1 MTQTGRGSLTQHNL
15 QINFLEL
22 YRNDD
27 RIFSEISFDLSEGQH
42 LLISGANGTGKT
54 SLLRVICG
62 LTIPT
67 GGTIVWNQLAT
78 NNIDCR
84 YYEHLA
90 YLGHKNALIPE
101 LTARENLE
109 YTFEGNQSMNRTS
122 SVLEAFGLNKYLDQF
137 AEKLSNGQIRKIA
150 LSRILLSEKTLW
162 ILDEPVANLDTS
174 GTQFLLAEMQ
184 AHLDQ
189 GGMLITTSNL
199 NDQTLKPSSEINLD
213 KA

>member
-27 RIFSEISFDLSEGQH
+27 RIFSEISFHLSEGQH
-42 LLISGANGTGKT
+42 LMISGANGTGKT

-78 NNIDCR
+78 NNINCR

-122 SVLEAFGLNKYLDQF
+122 SVLEAFGLNKYLDQY
-137 AEKLSNGQIRKIA
+137 AEKLSNGQIRKVA

-174 GTQFLLAEMQ
+174 GTQFLLTEMQ

>member
-27 RIFSEISFDLSEGQH
+27 RIFSEISFHLSEGQH
-42 LLISGANGTGKT
+42 LMISGANGTGKT

-67 GGTIVWNQLAT
+67 GGTILWNQLAT
-78 NNIDCR
+78 NNINCR

-174 GTQFLLAEMQ
+174 GTQFLLTEMQ

>member
-67 GGTIVWNQLAT
+67 GGTILWNQLAT

-109 YTFEGNQSMNRTS
+109 YTFEGNRSMNRTS
-122 SVLEAFGLNKYLDQF
+122 SVLEAFGLNNYLDQY

>member
-101 LTARENLE
+101 LTVRENLE

-122 SVLEAFGLNKYLDQF
+122 SVLEAFDLNNYLDQY

>member
-1 MTQTGRGSLTQHNL
+1 MRGSLTQHNL

-27 RIFSEISFDLSEGQH
+27 RILSEISFDLSEGQH

-62 LTIPT
+62 LTAPT
-67 GGTIVWNQLAT
+67 GGTILWNQLAT

-122 SVLEAFGLNKYLDQF
+122 SVLEAFDLNNYLDQY

-162 ILDEPVANLDTS
+162 ILDEPAANLDTS
-174 GTQFLLAEMQ
+174 GTQFLLTEMQ
-184 AHLDQ
+184 AHLAQ

>member
-1 MTQTGRGSLTQHNL
+1 MTQHNL

-67 GGTIVWNQLAT
+67 GGTILWNQLAT

-122 SVLEAFGLNKYLDQF
+122 SVLEAFDLNNYLDQY

-174 GTQFLLAEMQ
+174 GTQFLLTEMQ

>member
-1 MTQTGRGSLTQHNL
+1 MTQHNL

-62 LTIPT
+62 LTAPT
-67 GGTIVWNQLAT
+67 GGTILWNQLAT

-109 YTFEGNQSMNRTS
+109 YTFEGNRSINRTS
-122 SVLEAFGLNKYLDQF
+122 SVLEAFGLNKYLDQY
-137 AEKLSNGQIRKIA
+137 AEKLSNGQIRKVA

-184 AHLDQ
+184 AHLGQ

-199 NDQTLKPSSEINLD
+199 NDQTLKPNSEINLD

>member
-1 MTQTGRGSLTQHNL
+1 MTQHNL

-67 GGTIVWNQLAT
+67 GGTILWNQLAT

-101 LTARENLE
+101 LTVRENLE

-122 SVLEAFGLNKYLDQF
+122 SVLEAFDLNNYLDQY

-174 GTQFLLAEMQ
+174 GTQFLLTEMQ

>member
-1 MTQTGRGSLTQHNL
+1 MTQHNL

-67 GGTIVWNQLAT
+67 GGTILWNQLAT

-109 YTFEGNQSMNRTS
+109 YTFEGNRSMNRTS
-122 SVLEAFGLNKYLDQF
+122 SILEAFGLNKYLDQY
-137 AEKLSNGQIRKIA
+137 AEKLSNGQIRKVA

-174 GTQFLLAEMQ
+174 GTQFLLTEMQ
-184 AHLDQ
+184 AHLGQ

-199 NDQTLKPSSEINLD
+199 NDQTLKPNSEINLD

>member
-27 RIFSEISFDLSEGQH
+27 RIFSEISFHLSEGQH
-42 LLISGANGTGKT
+42 LMISGANGTGKT

-67 GGTIVWNQLAT
+67 GGTILWNQLAT

>member
-62 LTIPT
+62 LTAPT
-67 GGTIVWNQLAT
+67 GGTILWNQLAT

-109 YTFEGNQSMNRTS
+109 YTIEGNQSMNRTS
-122 SVLEAFGLNKYLDQF
+122 SVLEAFDLNNYLDQY
-137 AEKLSNGQIRKIA
+137 AEKLSNGQIRKVA

>member
-27 RIFSEISFDLSEGQH
+27 RIFSEISFHLSEGQH
-42 LLISGANGTGKT
+42 LMISGANGTGKT

-67 GGTIVWNQLAT
+67 GGTILWNQLAT
-78 NNIDCR
+78 NNINCR

-122 SVLEAFGLNKYLDQF
+122 SVLEAFGLNKYLDQY

-162 ILDEPVANLDTS
+162 ILDEPAANLDTS
-174 GTQFLLAEMQ
+174 GTQFLLTEMQ

>member
-67 GGTIVWNQLAT
+67 GGTILWNQLAT

-109 YTFEGNQSMNRTS
+109 YTFEGNRSINRTS
-122 SVLEAFGLNKYLDQF
+122 SVLEAFDLNNYLDQY

-213 KA
+213 KS

>member
-1 MTQTGRGSLTQHNL
+1 LTQHNL

-101 LTARENLE
+101 LTVRENLE

-174 GTQFLLAEMQ
+174 GTQFLLTEMQ

>member
-42 LLISGANGTGKT
+42 LLISGENGTGKT

-62 LTIPT
+62 LTAPT
-67 GGTIVWNQLAT
+67 GGTILWNQLAT

-122 SVLEAFGLNKYLDQF
+122 SVLEAFGLNKYLDQY

-174 GTQFLLAEMQ
+174 GTQFLLTEMQ

>member
-67 GGTIVWNQLAT
+67 GGTILWNQLAT

-122 SVLEAFGLNKYLDQF
+122 SVLEAFDLNNYLDQY

-199 NDQTLKPSSEINLD
+199 NDQTLKPNSEINLD

>member
-67 GGTIVWNQLAT
+67 GGTILWNQLAT
-78 NNIDCR
+78 NNIDCH

-122 SVLEAFGLNKYLDQF
+122 SVLEAFDLNNYLDQY

>member
-27 RIFSEISFDLSEGQH
+27 RIFSEISFNLSEGQH

-67 GGTIVWNQLAT
+67 GGTILWNQLAT

-84 YYEHLA
+84 YHEHLV

-109 YTFEGNQSMNRTS
+109 YTFEGNRSINRTS
-122 SVLEAFGLNKYLDQF
+122 SVLEAFGLNKYLDQY
-137 AEKLSNGQIRKIA
+137 AEKLSNGQIRKVA

-184 AHLDQ
+184 AHLGQ

-199 NDQTLKPSSEINLD
+199 NDQTLKPNSEINLD

>member
-67 GGTIVWNQLAT
+67 GGTILWNQLAT

-101 LTARENLE
+101 LTVRENLE

-162 ILDEPVANLDTS
+162 ILDEPAANLDTS
-174 GTQFLLAEMQ
+174 GTQFLLTEMQ

>member
-1 MTQTGRGSLTQHNL
+1 MTETGRGSLTQHNL

-67 GGTIVWNQLAT
+67 GGTILWNQLAT

-101 LTARENLE
+101 LTVRENLE

-122 SVLEAFGLNKYLDQF
+122 SVLEAFGLNKYLDQY

-174 GTQFLLAEMQ
+174 GTQFLLTEMQ

>member
-67 GGTIVWNQLAT
+67 GGTILWNQLAT
-78 NNIDCR
+78 NNIDCH

-109 YTFEGNQSMNRTS
+109 YTFEGNRSMNRTS
-122 SVLEAFGLNKYLDQF
+122 SVLEAFDLNNYLDQY

-162 ILDEPVANLDTS
+162 ILDEPAANLDTS
-174 GTQFLLAEMQ
+174 GTQFLLTEMQ

>member
-1 MTQTGRGSLTQHNL
+1 LTQHNL

-27 RIFSEISFDLSEGQH
+27 CIFSEISFDLSEGQH

-67 GGTIVWNQLAT
+67 GGTILWNQLAT
-78 NNIDCR
+78 NNINCR

-109 YTFEGNQSMNRTS
+109 YTFEGIRSINRTS
-122 SVLEAFGLNKYLDQF
+122 SVLEAFGLNKYLDQY

-174 GTQFLLAEMQ
+174 GTQFLLAEIQ

-199 NDQTLKPSSEINLD
+199 NDQTLKPNSEINLD

>member
-62 LTIPT
+62 LTTPT
-67 GGTIVWNQLAT
+67 GGTILWNQLAT

-122 SVLEAFGLNKYLDQF
+122 SVLEAFDLNNYLDQY

-174 GTQFLLAEMQ
+174 GTQFLLTEMQ

>member
-1 MTQTGRGSLTQHNL
+1 MTETGRGSLTQHNL

-67 GGTIVWNQLAT
+67 GGTILWNQLAT

-109 YTFEGNQSMNRTS
+109 YTFEGNRSINRTS
-122 SVLEAFGLNKYLDQF
+122 SVLEAFDLNNYLDQY

-174 GTQFLLAEMQ
+174 GTQFLLTEMQ

>member
-1 MTQTGRGSLTQHNL
+1 MTQHNL

-101 LTARENLE
+101 LTVRENLE

-137 AEKLSNGQIRKIA
+137 AEKLSNGQIRKTA
-150 LSRILLSEKTLW
+150 LSRVILSEKTLW

-174 GTQFLLAEMQ
+174 GTQFLLTEMQ

>member
-1 MTQTGRGSLTQHNL
+1 MTETGRGSLTQHNL

-27 RIFSEISFDLSEGQH
+27 RIFSEISFDLYEGQH

-67 GGTIVWNQLAT
+67 GGTILWNQLAT

>member
-1 MTQTGRGSLTQHNL
+1 MTQHNL

-101 LTARENLE
+101 LTVRENLE
-109 YTFEGNQSMNRTS
+109 YTFERNQSMNRTS

-137 AEKLSNGQIRKIA
+137 AEKLSNGQIRKTA
-150 LSRILLSEKTLW
+150 LSRVILSEKTLW

-199 NDQTLKPSSEINLD
+199 NDQTLKPSGEINLD

>member
-1 MTQTGRGSLTQHNL
+1 MTQTGRGSLTQYNL

-67 GGTIVWNQLAT
+67 GGTILWNQLAT

-109 YTFEGNQSMNRTS
+109 YTFEGNRSINRTS
-122 SVLEAFGLNKYLDQF
+122 SVLEAFDLNNYLDQY

>member
-1 MTQTGRGSLTQHNL
+1 LTQHNL

>member
-1 MTQTGRGSLTQHNL
+1 LTQHNL

-67 GGTIVWNQLAT
+67 GGTILWNQLAT

-109 YTFEGNQSMNRTS
+109 YTFEGNRSINRTS
-122 SVLEAFGLNKYLDQF
+122 SVLEAFDLNNYLDQY

-174 GTQFLLAEMQ
+174 GTQFLLTEMQ

>member
-67 GGTIVWNQLAT
+67 GGTILWNQLAT
-78 NNIDCR
+78 NNINCR

-109 YTFEGNQSMNRTS
+109 YTFEGIRSINRTS
-122 SVLEAFGLNKYLDQF
+122 SVLEAFGLNKYLDQY

-199 NDQTLKPSSEINLD
+199 NDQTLKPNSEINLD

>member
-1 MTQTGRGSLTQHNL
+1 MTQHNL

>member
-27 RIFSEISFDLSEGQH
+27 RIFSEISFNLSEGQH

-67 GGTIVWNQLAT
+67 GGTILWNQLAT

-101 LTARENLE
+101 LTVRENLE

-122 SVLEAFGLNKYLDQF
+122 SVLEAFGLNKYLDQY
-137 AEKLSNGQIRKIA
+137 AEKLSNGQIRTIA

-174 GTQFLLAEMQ
+174 GTQFLLVEMQ

-199 NDQTLKPSSEINLD
+199 NDQTLKPSSEINLA

>member
-1 MTQTGRGSLTQHNL
+1 MTETGRGSLTQHNL

-122 SVLEAFGLNKYLDQF
+122 SVLEAFDLNNYLDQY

-162 ILDEPVANLDTS
+162 ILDEPAANLDTS
-174 GTQFLLAEMQ
+174 GTQFLLTEMQ

>member
-1 MTQTGRGSLTQHNL
+1 LTQHNL

-27 RIFSEISFDLSEGQH
+27 CIFSEISFDLSEGQH

-67 GGTIVWNQLAT
+67 GGTILWNQLAT
-78 NNIDCR
+78 NNINCR

-101 LTARENLE
+101 L
-109 YTFEGNQSMNRTS
+109 RTS
-122 SVLEAFGLNKYLDQF
+122 SVLEAFGLNKYLDQY

-199 NDQTLKPSSEINLD
+199 NDQTLKPNSEINLD

>member
-67 GGTIVWNQLAT
+67 GGTILWNQLAT

-122 SVLEAFGLNKYLDQF
+122 SVLEAFGLNKYLDQY

-199 NDQTLKPSSEINLD
+199 NDQTLKPNSEINLD

>member
-1 MTQTGRGSLTQHNL
+1 MTQHNL

-67 GGTIVWNQLAT
+67 GGTILWNQLAT

-101 LTARENLE
+101 LTVRENLE

-137 AEKLSNGQIRKIA
+137 AEKLSNGQIRKTA
-150 LSRILLSEKTLW
+150 LSRVILSEKTLW

>member
-27 RIFSEISFDLSEGQH
+27 RIFSEISFHLSEGQH
-42 LLISGANGTGKT
+42 FMIRGANGTGKT

-78 NNIDCR
+78 NNINCR

-109 YTFEGNQSMNRTS
+109 YTFEGNRSINRTS
-122 SVLEAFGLNKYLDQF
+122 SVLEAFGLNKYLDQY
-137 AEKLSNGQIRKIA
+137 AEKLSNGQIRKVA

-199 NDQTLKPSSEINLD
+199 NDQTLKPNSEINLD